1 MRARLGPAS
10 RAALQSRAT
19 FTSRDIG
26 TLPLTAPASPVG
38 RLFGF
43 IGLTSP
49 AAGPANARTDT
60 TPSDNAAERRMKVC
74 TTRIQAGLNKRVTDN
89 RATGS
94 NRSEQLAEVERSPAL
109 GPKSHSERVVRSGI
123 VLDVPRTELG
133 AEVTRRQGK
142 LVVESR
148 LQHNRSFDAHVLIRR
163 GFGLHGEG
171 RTARVTQQCRLA

>member
-10 RAALQSRAT
+10 RAALQSGAT

-26 TLPLTAPASPVG
+26 TLPLTAPASGVG
-38 RLFGF
+38 RLFGL

-74 TTRIQAGLNKRVTDN
+74 TTRIQPGLQKRVTDN

-94 NRSEQLAEVERSPAL
+94 NRSEQLAEIERSPVF
-109 GPKSHSERVVRSGI
+109 GPKSQSERVVRSGI
-123 VLDVPRTELG
+123 VLDVPRTQLG
-133 AEVTRRQGK
+133 AEITRRQGE

-148 LQHNRSFDAHVLIRR
+148 LQHNRSFDAHILIRR
-163 GFGLHGEG
+163 RFGLHRERGATG
-171 RTARVTQQCRLA
+171 GAKQCRLA